1 MSQLLPPQPQARPI
15 GSAEGSRARD
25 TKGRPL
31 LECPSDWAGPPID
44 LLQIPGSFECGPGF
58 TREPLLQVALS
69 GTGRRW
75 LGMGRREVE
84 AGTHPRTVVTYAAG
98 FERSRARWMGTA
110 GVSVAI
116 RFPASL
122 TKPLLQEDSEFRLET
137 RLEAL
142 DERVCDVAF
151 ALAEEARQ
159 GMPTGA
165 LYVQGLTLA
174 LIGLFSRPMP
184 QRSAAGGLSRHQE
197 RFVRELIEAELGQP
211 LHVERMAGAVGLSPF
226 QFSRR
231 FKLTFGVSPHRY
243 VLRRR
248 IEAAHLALRLRPDMP
263 IADVA
268 FAHGF
273 SSQAHF
279 TEAFRRHLGVTPAQ
293 ARTATACRSA
303 AS

>member
-1 MSQLLPPQPQARPI
+1 MPQILPPQTIARPI
-15 GSAEGSRARD
+15 GSAEGARARD
-25 TKGRPL
+25 ARGRPL
-31 LECPSDWAGPPID
+31 LESPSDWAGPPID

-75 LGMGRREVE
+75 LGVGRQEVE
-84 AGTHPRTVVTYAAG
+84 ACTHPRTVVTYAAG

-122 TKPLLQEDSEFRLET
+122 TKPLLQEDSAFHLET

-142 DERVCDVAF
+142 DERVCHFAF
-151 ALAEEARQ
+151 TLAEEARQ
-159 GMPTGA
+159 GMPTGP

-184 QRSAAGGLSRHQE
+184 VRSAAGGLSWRQ
-197 RFVRELIEAELGQP
+197 RRLICELIEAELGQP

-231 FKLTFGVSPHRY
+231 FKVTFGVSPHRY

-268 FAHGF
+268 FAYGF

-279 TEAFRRHLGVTPAQ
+279 TDAFRRQLGMTPAH
-293 ARTATACRSA
+293 ARTVAACGAA